1 MKRTS
6 HAFVNQVFVC
16 VLVSIGFGGSIGLG
30 TVWLRHQ
37 MSITANANRI
47 LAGQLAAIER
57 RIAETKT
64 LVESGQSPDALRR
77 LNADMHLSLVPVSDG
92 QLVHVAEDP
101 IQRMLARANR
111 ELFNDGP
118 KPVLFQVAL
127 QR

>member
-1 MKRTS
+1 MKKSS

-37 MSITANANRI
+37 MSIAADANRF
-47 LAGQLAAIER
+47 LAGRLAQIER
-57 RIAETKT
+57 EIAETKT
-64 LVESGQSPDALRR
+64 LVESQQSPDALRR
-77 LNADMHLSLVPVSDG
+77 LNAEMRLGLVPVSDG
-92 QLVHVAEDP
+92 QLVHVTEDP
-101 IQRMLARANR
+101 IQRMVARANR

-118 KPVLFQVAL
+118 KPVMFQVAL